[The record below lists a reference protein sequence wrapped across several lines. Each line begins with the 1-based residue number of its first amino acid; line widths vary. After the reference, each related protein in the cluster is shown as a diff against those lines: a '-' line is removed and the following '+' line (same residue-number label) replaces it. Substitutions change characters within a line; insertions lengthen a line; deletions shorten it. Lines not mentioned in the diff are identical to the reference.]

1 MLSWVELG
9 SKSASTV
16 LVHQHG
22 SGSSRLE
29 LTSRDEDL
37 AALKVRVLAPE
48 RPGYG
53 ESSPLN
59 DAWSMIDWAKDVAA
73 LVDEI
78 GVDTFA
84 VSGYS
89 GGGPFAL
96 GLAAS
101 SVLGSRVSQVLL
113 RASLAPD

>member
-1 MLSWVELG
+1 MDGCCRG
-9 SKSASTV
+9 SNFDTKSASTV

-29 LTSRDEDL
+29 LTSRDEDF

-78 GVDTFA
+78 GVETFA
-84 VSGYS
+84 VVRLFGRRTVRARTRGIVSSGVH
-89 GGGPFAL
+89 AC
-96 GLAAS
+96 
-101 SVLGSRVSQVLL
+101 L
-113 RASLAPD
+113 RCCYERP